1 VYGILIM
8 NRKKFTQLAVGLTIG
23 IVSTGSF
30 AQAGTTQQE
39 NKQIVT
45 AFYELAF
52 NQHKPAEAA
61 RKYVAPPY
69 TQHNPTVADGPEGF
83 NQFAREFIKE
93 HPNLKVTI
101 FKTLADGDLVVLH
114 VNIKMNE
121 SDRGLAVAEFFRLK
135 DKKIVEHWDV
145 MQPVPIESKNSN
157 TMF

>member
-1 VYGILIM
+1 M
-8 NRKKFTQLAVGLTIG
+8 NRKKITRLAAILAIG
-23 IVSTGSF
+23 IVSCGSL
-30 AQAGTTQQE
+30 AHAEATQEE

-61 RKYVAPPY
+61 RKYIAPTY
-69 TQHNPTVADGPEGF
+69 TQHNPTVADGPESF
-83 NQFAREFIKE
+83 NQFAEEFLKKNP
-93 HPNLKVTI
+93 HLKVTI
-101 FKTLADGDLVVLH
+101 FKILADGDLVVLH

-145 MQPVPIESKNSN
+145 TQPVPEKTASGSP
-157 TMF
+157 MF